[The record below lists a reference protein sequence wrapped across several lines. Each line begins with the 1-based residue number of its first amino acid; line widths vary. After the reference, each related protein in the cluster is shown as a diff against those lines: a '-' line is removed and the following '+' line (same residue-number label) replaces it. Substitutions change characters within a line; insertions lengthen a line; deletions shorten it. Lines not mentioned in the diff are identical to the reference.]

1 MPLSECQSKATA
13 SSVQRS
19 HCSACA
25 AWMPSAEEVLFYDAL
40 FTAAEL
46 SGTGELQGAPAVAF
60 FQRSGLERGILKQ
73 VGVA

>member
-1 MPLSECQSKATA
+1 
-13 SSVQRS
+13 
-19 HCSACA
+19 
-25 AWMPSAEEVLFYDAL
+25 MPSAEEVLFYDAL